1 MKAFIE
7 IWEEIKALSAKNDDS
22 AARAEKEAARL
33 DFIADPKNDA
43 ARDEW
48 KKALDKYA
56 TICAENTNRKIKI
69 ELLKGNARIALAAEA
84 VPVIC
89 EVWNKYAGKKHGP
102 KTNEKIKSEIKE
114 KANIYCYLSQRSYC
128 GSEFNIS
135 PCGRNGFDN
144 IYGYDVTV
152 STKYN
157 TDTQTY
163 KKAVDDN
170 NVIQTIAPEDL
181 QLIYIS
187 REYINDPDAVIIQLH
202 ELNKKAREA
211 QEELERIAHEYNALT
226 RGAIKQINARE
237 TITQWII

>member
-1 MKAFIE
+1 MKKFIE
-7 IWEEIKALSAKNDDS
+7 IWEEIKTLTAAANENE
-22 AARAEKEAARL
+22 ARAEKEAARL

-56 TICAENTNRKIKI
+56 AVCTENTNRKIKI

-84 VPVIC
+84 IPVIC

-102 KTNEKIKSEIKE
+102 KTDEKIKNEIKE
-114 KANIYCYLSQRSYC
+114 KANIYFYLSQRVYS

-135 PCGRNGFDN
+135 PCSVNGWKTHGFDITIST
-144 IYGYDVTV
+144 IYD
-152 STKYN
+152 SENK
-157 TDTQTY
+157 QY
-163 KKAVDDN
+163 KKAVDNN

-181 QLIYIS
+181 QIIYIS
-187 REYINDPDAVIIQLH
+187 REYINDPDAVITQLY

-211 QEELERIAHEYNALT
+211 QEELERITREYNALT

-237 TITQWII
+237 NITQWII

>member
-1 MKAFIE
+1 MKKFIE
-7 IWEEIKALSAKNDDS
+7 IWEEIKTLTAETNDS

-56 TICAENTNRKIKI
+56 AACTENTNRKIKI

-84 VPVIC
+84 IPIIC
-89 EVWNKYAGKKHGP
+89 EIWNKYAGKKHGP

-114 KANIYCYLSQRSYC
+114 KANIYCYLSQRVYS

-135 PCGRNGFDN
+135 PCMGNGWST
-144 IYGYDVTV
+144 YGYDITISTV
-152 STKYN
+152 YN
-157 TDTQTY
+157 SDTQTY

-181 QLIYIS
+181 QLIYVS
-187 REYINDPDAVIIQLH
+187 REYINDPDAVITQLY
-202 ELNKKAREA
+202 ELNKKARAA
-211 QEELERIAHEYNALT
+211 QEELERITHEYNALT
-226 RGAIKQINARE
+226 RGAIKQMNARE
-237 TITQWII
+237 TITQCY

>member
-1 MKAFIE
+1 MKKFIE
-7 IWEEIKALSAKNDDS
+7 IWEEIKTLTAATNESE
-22 AARAEKEAARL
+22 ARAEKEAARL
-33 DFIADPKNDA
+33 DFVADPKNDA

-56 TICAENTNRKIKI
+56 AVCTENTNRKIKI
-69 ELLKGNARIALAAEA
+69 ELLKGNARIALAGEA
-84 VPVIC
+84 IPVIC

-102 KTNEKIKSEIKE
+102 KTNEKIMNEIKE
-114 KANIYCYLSQRSYC
+114 KANIHCYLSQRIYS

-135 PCGRNGFDN
+135 PYDENNRN
-144 IYGYDVTV
+144 IYGYDITI
-152 STKYN
+152 STIYDSENKE
-157 TDTQTY
+157 Y
-163 KKAVDDN
+163 KKAVGVN

-187 REYINDPDAVIIQLH
+187 REYISDPDAVITQLY

-211 QEELERIAHEYNALT
+211 QEELERITHEYNALT

-237 TITQWII
+237 NITQWII